1 MESEVFM
8 WIPEPIASI
17 LCDRD
22 PSFVPY
28 IYTNKNGQ
36 RRVLVQ
42 LLKAQYGCV
51 ESARLWYEHIKKA
64 LIEQNFDINPFDPC
78 IFQRKSGDA
87 WTYITLYVDDIMIV
101 SDEIRLV
108 DEVIEKVK
116 SAKPDEAVLAIT
128 THVKSWLS
136 NKSRELFIDSDRLNT
151 VLIVGVNGTGKTTST
166 AKLANRLTK
175 SGSKV
180 LLAAADTFRAAAT
193 EQLQTWA
200 GRIPVEIVTGEINS
214 DAASVAFSATTKAKA
229 ENFNYLLID
238 TAGRLH
244 TKQDLMDELGKVVR
258 VISKQSPVDE
268 ILLVIDATTGQNG
281 INQAKIFIEAVG
293 VTGFIITKLDGSAK
307 GGIALAIE
315 KQTGL
320 PIKFVGSGEAI
331 ADLAPFEPGSYIES
345 LFN

>member
-1 MESEVFM
+1 MSLFKRLFTALRTGSVSSDEWDQIRSTL
-8 WIPEPIASI
+8 IASD
-17 LCDRD
+17 LG
-22 PSFVPY
+22 V
-28 IYTNKNGQ
+28 K
-36 RRVLVQ
+36 
-42 LLKAQYGCV
+42 
-51 ESARLWYEHIKKA
+51 
-64 LIEQNFDINPFDPC
+64 
-78 IFQRKSGDA
+78 
-87 WTYITLYVDDIMIV
+87 
-101 SDEIRLV
+101 LV

-116 SAKPDEAVLAIT
+116 SAKPDDAVLAIT

-136 NKSRELFIDSDRLNT
+136 NKSRELFLDSDRLNT

-175 SGSKV
+175 SGGKV

-214 DAASVAFSATTKAKA
+214 DPASVAFSAATKAKA

-320 PIKFVGSGEAI
+320 PIKFVGTGEAI
-331 ADLAPFEPGSYIES
+331 TDLDDFDSEAYIAGLFE
-345 LFN
+345 

>member
-1 MESEVFM
+1 MSLFKRLFTALRTGSVSSDEWDQIRSTL
-8 WIPEPIASI
+8 IASD
-17 LCDRD
+17 LG
-22 PSFVPY
+22 V
-28 IYTNKNGQ
+28 K
-36 RRVLVQ
+36 
-42 LLKAQYGCV
+42 
-51 ESARLWYEHIKKA
+51 
-64 LIEQNFDINPFDPC
+64 
-78 IFQRKSGDA
+78 
-87 WTYITLYVDDIMIV
+87 
-101 SDEIRLV
+101 LV

-116 SAKPDEAVLAIT
+116 SAKPDDAVLAIT

-136 NKSRELFIDSDRLNT
+136 NKSRELFLDSDRLNT

-166 AKLANRLTK
+166 AKLANILTK

-214 DAASVAFSATTKAKA
+214 DPASVAFSAATKAKA

>member
-1 MESEVFM
+1 MSLFKRLFTALRTGSVSSDEWDQIRSTL
-8 WIPEPIASI
+8 IASD
-17 LCDRD
+17 LG
-22 PSFVPY
+22 V
-28 IYTNKNGQ
+28 K
-36 RRVLVQ
+36 
-42 LLKAQYGCV
+42 
-51 ESARLWYEHIKKA
+51 
-64 LIEQNFDINPFDPC
+64 
-78 IFQRKSGDA
+78 
-87 WTYITLYVDDIMIV
+87 
-101 SDEIRLV
+101 LV

-116 SAKPDEAVLAIT
+116 SAKPDDAVLAVT

-175 SGSKV
+175 NGGKV

-200 GRIPVEIVTGEINS
+200 GRIPVEIVIGEINS
-214 DAASVAFSATTKAKA
+214 DPASVVFSAVTKAKT
-229 ENFNYLLID
+229 ESFNYLLID

-320 PIKFVGSGEAI
+320 PIKFVGTGEAI
-331 ADLAPFEPGSYIES
+331 TDLDDFDSEAYIAGLFE
-345 LFN
+345 

>member
-1 MESEVFM
+1 MSLFKRLFTALRTGSVSSDEWDQIRRSL
-8 WIPEPIASI
+8 IASD
-17 LCDRD
+17 LG
-22 PSFVPY
+22 V
-28 IYTNKNGQ
+28 K
-36 RRVLVQ
+36 
-42 LLKAQYGCV
+42 
-51 ESARLWYEHIKKA
+51 
-64 LIEQNFDINPFDPC
+64 
-78 IFQRKSGDA
+78 
-87 WTYITLYVDDIMIV
+87 
-101 SDEIRLV
+101 LV

-116 SAKPDEAVLAIT
+116 SAKPDDAVLAVT
-128 THVKSWLS
+128 THVKGWLS
-136 NKSRELFIDSDRLNT
+136 NKSRELFLDSDRLNT
-151 VLIVGVNGTGKTTST
+151 ILIVGVNGTGKTTST

-175 SGSKV
+175 SDSKV

-214 DAASVAFSATTKAKA
+214 DPASVVFSAATKAKA

-244 TKQDLMDELGKVVR
+244 TKQDLMDELGKVIR

-320 PIKFVGSGEAI
+320 PIKFVGTGEVITDLDDFDPDAYI
-331 ADLAPFEPGSYIES
+331 AGLFE
-345 LFN
+345 

>member
-1 MESEVFM
+1 MSLFKRLFTALRTGSVSSDEWDQIRSTL
-8 WIPEPIASI
+8 IASD
-17 LCDRD
+17 LGA
-22 PSFVPY
+22 
-28 IYTNKNGQ
+28 K
-36 RRVLVQ
+36 
-42 LLKAQYGCV
+42 
-51 ESARLWYEHIKKA
+51 
-64 LIEQNFDINPFDPC
+64 
-78 IFQRKSGDA
+78 
-87 WTYITLYVDDIMIV
+87 
-101 SDEIRLV
+101 LV

-116 SAKPDEAVLAIT
+116 SAKPDDAVLAIT

-166 AKLANRLTK
+166 AKLANKLTK

-214 DAASVAFSATTKAKA
+214 DPASVAFSAATKAKA

-320 PIKFVGSGEAI
+320 PIKFVGTGEAI
-331 ADLAPFEPGSYIES
+331 TDLDDFDSEAYIAGLFE
-345 LFN
+345 

>member
-1 MESEVFM
+1 MSLFKRLFTALRSGSVSSDEWDQIRSTL
-8 WIPEPIASI
+8 IASD
-17 LCDRD
+17 LG
-22 PSFVPY
+22 V
-28 IYTNKNGQ
+28 K
-36 RRVLVQ
+36 
-42 LLKAQYGCV
+42 
-51 ESARLWYEHIKKA
+51 
-64 LIEQNFDINPFDPC
+64 
-78 IFQRKSGDA
+78 
-87 WTYITLYVDDIMIV
+87 
-101 SDEIRLV
+101 LV

-116 SAKPDEAVLAIT
+116 SAKPDDAVLAIT

-136 NKSRELFIDSDRLNT
+136 NMSRELFIDSDRLNT

-200 GRIPVEIVTGEINS
+200 RRIPVEIVTGEINS
-214 DAASVAFSATTKAKA
+214 DPASVAFSAVTKAKT
-229 ENFNYLLID
+229 ESFNYLFID

-258 VISKQSPVDE
+258 AISKQSPVDE

-320 PIKFVGSGEAI
+320 PIKFVGTGEVITDLDDFDPEAYI
-331 ADLAPFEPGSYIES
+331 AGLFE
-345 LFN
+345 

>member
-1 MESEVFM
+1 MSLFKRLFTALRTGSVSSDEWDQIRSTL
-8 WIPEPIASI
+8 IASD
-17 LCDRD
+17 LGA
-22 PSFVPY
+22 
-28 IYTNKNGQ
+28 K
-36 RRVLVQ
+36 
-42 LLKAQYGCV
+42 
-51 ESARLWYEHIKKA
+51 
-64 LIEQNFDINPFDPC
+64 
-78 IFQRKSGDA
+78 
-87 WTYITLYVDDIMIV
+87 
-101 SDEIRLV
+101 LV

-116 SAKPDEAVLAIT
+116 SAKPDDAVLAIT

-166 AKLANRLTK
+166 AKLANKLTK

-214 DAASVAFSATTKAKA
+214 DPASVAFSAATKAKA

-258 VISKQSPVDE
+258 VITKQSPVDE

-320 PIKFVGSGEAI
+320 PIKFIGTGEAI
-331 ADLAPFEPGSYIES
+331 TDLDDFDPEAYIAGLFE
-345 LFN
+345 

>member
-1 MESEVFM
+1 MSLFKRLFTALRTGSVSSDEWDQIRSTL
-8 WIPEPIASI
+8 IASD
-17 LCDRD
+17 LG
-22 PSFVPY
+22 V
-28 IYTNKNGQ
+28 K
-36 RRVLVQ
+36 
-42 LLKAQYGCV
+42 
-51 ESARLWYEHIKKA
+51 
-64 LIEQNFDINPFDPC
+64 
-78 IFQRKSGDA
+78 
-87 WTYITLYVDDIMIV
+87 
-101 SDEIRLV
+101 LV

-116 SAKPDEAVLAIT
+116 SAKPDDAVLAIT

-136 NKSRELFIDSDRLNT
+136 NKSRELFLDSDRLNT

-200 GRIPVEIVTGEINS
+200 RRIPVEIVTGEINS
-214 DAASVAFSATTKAKA
+214 DPASVAFSAATKAKA

-320 PIKFVGSGEAI
+320 PIKFVGTGEAI
-331 ADLAPFEPGSYIES
+331 TDLDDFDSEAYIAGLFE
-345 LFN
+345 

>member
-1 MESEVFM
+1 MSLFKRLFTALRTGSVSSDEWDLIRRSL
-8 WIPEPIASI
+8 IASD
-17 LCDRD
+17 LG
-22 PSFVPY
+22 V
-28 IYTNKNGQ
+28 K
-36 RRVLVQ
+36 
-42 LLKAQYGCV
+42 
-51 ESARLWYEHIKKA
+51 
-64 LIEQNFDINPFDPC
+64 
-78 IFQRKSGDA
+78 
-87 WTYITLYVDDIMIV
+87 
-101 SDEIRLV
+101 LV

-116 SAKPDEAVLAIT
+116 SAKPDDAVLAIT

-166 AKLANRLTK
+166 AKLANKLTK

-180 LLAAADTFRAAAT
+180 LLAAADTFRAAAA

-214 DAASVAFSATTKAKA
+214 DPASVVFSAATKAKA

-268 ILLVIDATTGQNG
+268 ILLIIDATTGQNG

-320 PIKFVGSGEAI
+320 PIKFVGTGEAI
-331 ADLAPFEPGSYIES
+331 TDLDDFDPEAYIAGLFE
-345 LFN
+345 